1 MAQKHDCNSAQRR
14 DKRMKIRRFTAAL
27 AAAVTLPIAVSAT
40 GPASPWSGKTWLVAT
55 NGLDSATCG
64 PFATPCRSITQAIA
78 NAADGDTV
86 LVRPGLY
93 GDLNNDGALGGPG
106 EERSSRF
113 IGAVE
118 LSKRVRLL
126 STDGAEATTID
137 LNGATTFD
145 LGFSGVAILAAGAQ
159 FGERGAGF
167 TVTGANAH
175 GIQSDGAANV
185 LIAGNILRR
194 NGQRPDPTSMV
205 GININTTGFV
215 EVRDNVVID
224 NPSGGVS
231 LFSGGTTT
239 GLVSVHDNVV
249 TGSNFGEGSTGIT
262 VGDGNPHLVYRNVI
276 TDNSYGL
283 AVINGAARITNNLI
297 SGNRDGVIIS
307 GFGPVTRNT
316 AFVRNSFIGN
326 VNYGLYITAGMP
338 PGLSIRE
345 NNFYGNGSGCG
356 IASQSANSFEARNNY
371 WGAATGPS
379 STDPADG
386 VCAFNGPVNTTPF
399 ATREFQ
405 LK

>member
-1 MAQKHDCNSAQRR
+1 
-14 DKRMKIRRFTAAL
+14 MKYLTLAAL
-27 AAAVTLPIAVSAT
+27 AVLPLAASAT
-40 GPASPWSGKTWLVAT
+40 DSASPWTGKVWQVAT

-64 PFATPCRSITQAIA
+64 VPPNPCRSITQAIA
-78 NAADGDTV
+78 NAADGDTI

-93 GDLNNDGALGGPG
+93 GDLNNDGVLGGPG

-113 IGAVE
+113 FGAVE
-118 LSKRVRLL
+118 IGKRLRVL
-126 STDGAEATTID
+126 STGGAEVTTID
-137 LNGATTFD
+137 LNGAMMFD
-145 LGFSGVAILAAGAQ
+145 VGLSGVGIQAAGAQ

-175 GIQSDGAANV
+175 GIQLDGAANV

-194 NGQRPDPTSMV
+194 NGQRPDPTSMN
-205 GININTTGFV
+205 GIYVNTAGFV
-215 EVRDNVVID
+215 EIRDNQIID

-239 GLVSVHDNVV
+239 GQVSVHDNVV
-249 TGSNFGEGSTGIT
+249 SGSNFSEGSTGIS
-262 VGDGNPHLVYRNVI
+262 VGDANPHLVYRNVI

-283 AVINGAARITNNLI
+283 AIIDGAARITNNVI
-297 SGNRDGVIIS
+297 SGNRDGVLIS
-307 GFGPVTRNT
+307 GFGTAARHT
-316 AFVRNSFIGN
+316 AFVRNSFVGN
-326 VNYGLYITAGMP
+326 YNYGLYITAGMP
-338 PGLSIRE
+338 AGLAIRE

-371 WGAATGPS
+371 WGTATGPS
-379 STDPADG
+379 ATDPADG

-405 LK
+405 VQ